1 MFIDYSIRVLEMQL
15 MIRGVELCLF
25 CWEPEWIVEVLLI
38 YVACGYICFVVFP
51 CGDVEERFGGNLK
64 CSSRE
69 LAHL

>member
-1 MFIDYSIRVLEMQL
+1 M
-15 MIRGVELCLF
+15 
-25 CWEPEWIVEVLLI
+25 EVLLS

-51 CGDVEERFGGNLK
+51 CWDVEERLGENLK